1 MLIYISSKNVIS
13 LWCYMIDLQLRKTS
27 LANKLIIY
35 STQRYFSIH
44 SLNDNW
50 VINQVCITHKFRL
63 ISSLHDS
70 KTEEWYLE
78 LSYDDIETQWR
89 SMFMWETSKNAIT
102 YHIQNSLSFTW
113 FDDALH
119 ILEEREDLFH
129 DGKVW
134 WIERYVK
141 LQLEKKKIAC
151 EPFYMFP

>member
-89 SMFMWETSKNAIT
+89 SMFMWETSKKAIT
-102 YHIQNSLSFTW
+102 YHTQNRCLMNIKICDKNLCTIW
-113 FDDALH
+113 KQNHTDYHNKLH
-119 ILEEREDLFH
+119 IRYIPWIRFLYN
-129 DGKVW
+129 GK
-134 WIERYVK
+134 IDFR
-141 LQLEKKKIAC
+141 
-151 EPFYMFP
+151 